1 MNNDSLAFVPAVEL
15 SQLIKTKQVSPVELV
30 DIYLKRIESLNPK
43 LNAFLT
49 VNGDQAR
56 AAAREAEKTLHQ
68 EKELPP
74 LFGIPV
80 SIKDLTSTRG
90 IRTTYGSLAYVDFV
104 PEEDTAPVE
113 RLIRAG
119 AIILG
124 KTNTPEFGLSPTT
137 ENNLGED
144 CRNPWN
150 TDYISG
156 GSSGGSAVSV
166 AAGMAPMATGTDGG
180 GSVRI
185 PASVCG
191 IYGIKPTKGRVPAT
205 AGFNGMPLFSAL
217 GPLTRTVVDAALMLN
232 VIAGPDP
239 RDPTCLRERPPDF
252 VKAIEAEGNLKKLR
266 IAWSPDLGF
275 AAVEPEVTAVTQAA
289 ALSFET
295 FGCSIDEASPNI
307 GDARENIWNPI
318 AFADTY
324 AEQADVLKNKSHLL
338 TSYVKANLETGE
350 RITGAEYSNALKKL
364 WRFQSDMEAF
374 FNQYDLLLTPVLA
387 VPPFPRHIRPEGVDL
402 REVNPHLF
410 YPGEIAGKQV
420 PLRHGFYPF
429 TYPFNITGQPAA
441 SVPCGFSKEGLP
453 IGLQI
458 VGRIGEDATVLQASA
473 AFERAHPWS
482 GHRPPLSQAI

>member
-15 SQLIKTKQVSPVELV
+15 SHLIKTKQVSPVELV

-49 VNGDQAR
+49 VNGDRAR
-56 AAAREAEKTLHQ
+56 VAAREAEKTLRK
-68 EKELPP
+68 EIELPP
-74 LFGIPV
+74 LFGIPL

-104 PEEDTAPVE
+104 PDEDTAPVE

-150 TDYISG
+150 TDYVSG

-166 AAGMAPMATGTDGG
+166 AAGLAPMATGTDGG

-185 PASVCG
+185 PASICG

-217 GPLTRTVVDAALMLN
+217 GPLTRTVLDAALMLN

-252 VKAIEAEGNLKKLR
+252 VKAIETEDNLKKLR

-275 AAVEPEVTAVTQAA
+275 AAVEPEIVSVTQAA

-324 AEQADVLKNKSHLL
+324 AEQADVLKHKSHLL

-364 WRFQSDMEAF
+364 WLFQSSIEAF

-387 VPPFPRHIRPEGVDL
+387 VPPFPRHIRPRGVDL
-402 REVNPHLF
+402 RKVNPHLF
-410 YPGEIAGKQV
+410 YPGEIAGKRV
-420 PLRHGFYPF
+420 PPRHGFYPF

-473 AFERAHPWS
+473 AFERTHPWS
-482 GHRPPLSQAI
+482 GHRPPLS

>member
-1 MNNDSLAFVPAVEL
+1 MNNDSLAFLPAIEL
-15 SQLIKTKQVSPVELV
+15 SHLIKTKQVSPVELI
-30 DIYLKRIESLNPK
+30 DLFLNRIETLNPK

-49 VNGDQAR
+49 VNKEQAMVT
-56 AAAREAEKTLHQ
+56 AREAEKTLQ
-68 EKELPP
+68 KEKELPP
-74 LFGIPV
+74 LFGIPL

-104 PEEDTAPVE
+104 PDEDTAPVE

-150 TDYISG
+150 TDYVSG

-185 PASVCG
+185 PASFCG

-239 RDPTCLRERPPDF
+239 RDPTCLKERPPDF
-252 VKAIEAEGNLKKLR
+252 VKAIESEDNLKKLR

-275 AAVEPEVTAVTQAA
+275 AAVEPEVASVTQAA
-289 ALSFET
+289 ALSFEA

-324 AEQADVLKNKSHLL
+324 AEQVDVLKHKAHLL

-364 WRFQSDMEAF
+364 WRFQGDMEVF
-374 FNQYDLLLTPVLA
+374 FNKYDLLLTPTLA
-387 VPPFPRHIRPEGVDL
+387 VPAFPRHIRPEGTDL

-410 YPGEIAGKQV
+410 YPNEIAGKQV
-420 PLRHGFYPF
+420 PARHGFYPF

-441 SVPCGFSKEGLP
+441 SVPCGFSKKGLP

-482 GHRPPLSQAI
+482 GHRLPLS

>member
-1 MNNDSLAFVPAVEL
+1 MNNDSLAFVSVEEL
-15 SQLIKTKQVSPVELV
+15 SRLIKTKQISPVELI
-30 DIYLKRIESLNPK
+30 DLFLKRIELLNPK

-49 VNGDQAR
+49 VNSEQAK
-56 AAAREAEKTLHQ
+56 AAALKAEKTLYRK
-68 EKELPP
+68 KELPP

-90 IRTTYGSLAYVDFV
+90 IRTTYGSLAYVNFIPD
-104 PEEDTAPVE
+104 EDTAPVE
-113 RLIRAG
+113 RLIKAG

-166 AAGMAPMATGTDGG
+166 AVGMTPMATGTDGG

-217 GPLTRTVVDAALMLN
+217 GPLTRTVRDAALMLN

-239 RDPTCLRERPPDF
+239 RDPTCLRERPPNYI
-252 VKAIEAEGNLKKLR
+252 KALEAENNLKSLR

-275 AAVEPEVTAVTQAA
+275 APVDPEVASITSAA
-289 ALSFET
+289 ASSFEK
-295 FGCSIDEASPNI
+295 FGCYIDEASPNI

-324 AEQADVLKNKSHLL
+324 AEQADVFKNKSQLL
-338 TSYVKANLETGE
+338 TSYVKANLKTGK

-364 WRFQSDMEAF
+364 WRFQADMEVF
-374 FNQYDLLLTPVLA
+374 FNKYDLLLTPTLA
-387 VPPFPRHIRPEGVDL
+387 IPPFRRHIRPEGTDL

-410 YPGEIAGKQV
+410 YPSEIAGKQV
-420 PLRHGFYPF
+420 AARHGFYPF

-441 SVPCGFSKEGLP
+441 SVPCGFSREGLP

-458 VGRIGEDATVLQASA
+458 VGRFGEDATVLLASF
-473 AFERAHPWS
+473 AFERLNPWS
-482 GHRPPLSQAI
+482 GYRPSLVI

>member
-1 MNNDSLAFVPAVEL
+1 MNNDSLAFVPVTEL
-15 SQLIKTKQVSPVELV
+15 SRLIKTKQVSPVELV

-49 VNGDQAR
+49 VNGDRAR
-56 AAAREAEKTLHQ
+56 AAALEAEKTLHR

-80 SIKDLTSTRG
+80 SIKDLTATRG
-90 IRTTYGSLAYVDFV
+90 IRTTYGSLAYADFV
-104 PEEDTAPVE
+104 PDENTAPVE
-113 RLIRAG
+113 RLIRSG

-150 TDYISG
+150 TDYVSG

-217 GPLTRTVVDAALMLN
+217 GPLTRTVADAALMLS

-239 RDPTCLRERPPDF
+239 RDPTCIRERPPDF
-252 VKAIEAEGNLKKLR
+252 VKAIEAEDDLKNLR

-275 AAVEPEVTAVTQAA
+275 AAVEPEVAVMTQAA

-295 FGCSIDEASPNI
+295 FGCNIEEASPDI

-324 AEQADVLKNKSHLL
+324 AEQAVVLREKSHLL
-338 TSYVKANLETGE
+338 TSYVKANLETGQ

-364 WRFQSDMEAF
+364 WLFQSSMKAF
-374 FNQYDLLLTPVLA
+374 FDQYDLLITPVLA
-387 VPPFPRHIRPEGVDL
+387 VPPFRRHIRPEGEDL
-402 REVNPHLF
+402 RKVNPHLF

-420 PLRHGFYPF
+420 PPRHGFYPF

-453 IGLQI
+453 VGLQI
-458 VGRIGEDATVLQASA
+458 VGRFGEDAAVLQASA
-473 AFERAHPWS
+473 AFERANPWS
-482 GHRPPLSQAI
+482 GHRPPLSQSV